1 MAKPSMLLFLFIRA
15 LNIFVVVGSIPIR
28 PRTLMSRNK
37 ACKENIFFATINAVD
52 RTTADHPPDTNHQ
65 KDI

>member
-52 RTTADHPPDTNHQ
+52 WTTADHPPDTNHQ
-65 KDI
+65 RDI